1 MQSPAAASCWPD
13 GATRRWRCADRKRSV
28 HDFGTRT
35 LIPGFNDTHA
45 HSDSLGLK
53 TIRPSLEGARSIADV
68 LERIRKLVAEKKP
81 GEWVVTM
88 PIGDPPYYW
97 EADKVPCR
105 APPAEPA

>member
-1 MQSPAAASCWPD
+1 MGNVLVLDQVSSTAEAVAIAGGRIVLAGRRDAAMALRGPQ
-13 GATRRWRCADRKRSV
+13 TQV
-28 HDFGTRT
+28 HDFGART

-68 LERIRKLVAEKKP
+68 LDRIRKLAAQKKP

-88 PIGDPPYYW
+88 PI
-97 EADKVPCR
+97 
-105 APPAEPA
+105 